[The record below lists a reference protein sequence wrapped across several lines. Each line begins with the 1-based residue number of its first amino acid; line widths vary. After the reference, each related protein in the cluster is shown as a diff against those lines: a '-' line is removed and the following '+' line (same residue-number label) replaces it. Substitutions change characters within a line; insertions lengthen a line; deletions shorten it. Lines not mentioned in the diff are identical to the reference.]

1 MRGVLD
7 EMGAALIEAAILLPF
22 ILLLALGVVDLGRAF
37 HVSAA
42 VQEAAQEGV
51 IYASFNPDDPTGA
64 IARAEEAI
72 QSPDITG
79 SVTVTCPTS
88 DQVTVTVAHT
98 FNLITPLISRIAG
111 DSINLTHAETG
122 QVLSTT
128 ACIPSP

>member
-1 MRGVLD
+1 MRKTLG
-7 EMGAALIEAAILLPF
+7 ETGAALVEAAIVIPF
-22 ILLLALGVVDLGRAF
+22 LLLLVLGVVDLGRAF
-37 HVSAA
+37 YDSAA

-51 IYASFNPDDPTGA
+51 IYASFNPDDPTGT

-79 SVTVTCPTS
+79 SVTVTCPAS
-88 DQVTVTVAHT
+88 DQVSVTVAHT